1 MSIFCITGQVDELL
15 ISVETHLQGCGVA
28 PHGPLAR
35 DPSFDLIQWH
45 QRWRDARSSQA
56 PSGQTLSEPAHRPSR
71 LWEQLAIDLIVA
83 NMHKAHWSWAHAG
96 SVELLDFWAQLDP
109 DIRFVLVCEDRLSLV
124 CRLIGSD
131 AAIESI
137 PAQLLQ
143 WEKCH
148 QSMLRFHLRNPH
160 ASLLVWGSAVQDRPR
175 AWMEHLQK
183 AWSVSLDLSGLPAPK
198 ARPRHGLLEQMA
210 GQLLRDHPQTAALDF
225 ELQSILGA
233 LGEPVASEPAMADL
247 VGEYRRLLDR
257 SAEHQQ
263 IARARQEMQALQAA
277 HDRER
282 LNASAQQDHLQS
294 LLAAETQAKQAAL
307 AQIGQAQQA
316 LAQAQAQREKEKA
329 ANQDTRQ
336 KLADE
341 HQAHLAVQKR
351 CETETAAKHD
361 ALRQIKNLQQEADL
375 LLQQL
380 HQVQEELAQQFSEQQ
395 SLQKDCQAETQ
406 AKQAALTQLGQ
417 AQKTLAQAQ
426 AQLEKEKAAHQATR
440 QKLADE
446 HQAHLAV
453 QKRCE
458 TETAAKQDALRQI
471 KNLQEETDLLLQ
483 QLHQVQEELESY
495 FLKHQEKQ
503 HEVKRLQDRW
513 LRAVQKHPALQDFE
527 VMDLLS
533 ESSADHTAH
542 WRVHQL
548 NVLGQTVGPFEFKTF
563 IEKGVAG
570 FVFGQDARGQ
580 SPIKRWPAAAAQD
593 KELQIIPVKG
603 TGDPKKRSATILQLG
618 SSDWHM
624 VRQLTDTLAQAL
636 ATGVLTPQHTDAGAW
651 VNALNAQKQILDKV
665 PTLMRFDAVKFLGQK
680 NTTAKSVLAL
690 QLHNTD
696 VQGLRAEQFEFQ
708 LQLNF
713 SAQANLSSAHLI
725 FEQPT
730 QGVPLAQWHSNV
742 KNSSGQAVMAL
753 QISPSGWAPATWHR
767 LSLQD
772 QQWVQ
777 ALVSLLPIL
786 WATLQAQSVK
796 PEKGWATLA
805 SAATEL
811 RSWSQLPVAAAVED
825 AAQVLKKEVTRLTF
839 PEPVASKARSSRK
852 AAPASQRKTR
862 PVVAKKTAPTPAKSV
877 GHKKKP
883 APAPVKSKATPRPR
897 AKAAQAS
904 KPKRGGQ

>member
-294 LLAAETQAKQAAL
+294 LLA
-307 AQIGQAQQA
+307 
-316 LAQAQAQREKEKA
+316 
-329 ANQDTRQ
+329 
-336 KLADE
+336 
-341 HQAHLAVQKR
+341 
-351 CETETAAKHD
+351 
-361 ALRQIKNLQQEADL
+361 
-375 LLQQL
+375 
-380 HQVQEELAQQFSEQQ
+380 
-395 SLQKDCQAETQ
+395 AETQ